1 MVMKCEQKGLLL
13 WIISGFF
20 SFLFVL
26 VVQWLWPK
34 TIPFGTFEFW
44 KKQQIF
50 EGIIASWP
58 IFVWGCGVTLI
69 HAFFTRNRPDVN
81 RNAESLLIGGAVVSI
96 IAGVFEEMIF
106 RWTIFLSGIVAI
118 KVSNFL
124 FFGFLGFGIPEW
136 FQVNISG
143 PVVNFLTLGKMKWLV
158 IDMGW
163 VVGAATIAANAKFRA
178 EHAYLGPFGLVN
190 SWIIGFFLFWV
201 MFNYGLLTSI
211 IVHFLY
217 DMFIYIVKYVDAAI
231 ERERG
236 FV

>member
-1 MVMKCEQKGLLL
+1 MENEQKGLIS
-13 WIISGFF
+13 WISCGVS

-26 VVQWLWPK
+26 IVQWLWPK

-44 KKQQIF
+44 KDNRIL
-50 EGIIASWP
+50 EGVLASYP
-58 IFVWGCGVTLI
+58 IFVWGSGVTLI
-69 HAFFTRNRPDVN
+69 FAVITRNRPSVN
-81 RNAESLLIGGAVVSI
+81 RNAEDLLINGAVTSI

-106 RWTIFLSGIVAI
+106 RWVIFLSGIVAV

-124 FFGFLGFGIPEW
+124 FFGFIGLGIPQW
-136 FQVNISG
+136 LQVNIIG
-143 PVVNFLTLGKMKWLV
+143 PVVNFMTLGKMKWLI

-163 VVGAATIAANAKFRA
+163 AVGAAAIAANAKFRA
-178 EHAYLGPFGLVN
+178 EHAYLGFFGLVN

-201 MFNYGLLTSI
+201 MFNYGLITSI

-217 DMFIYIVKYVDAAI
+217 DLLIYVVRYLDASI
-231 ERERG
+231 ERKMG